1 MRPVLVHSPIT
12 SLPLA
17 VGADPLVCIIGGKSP
32 HSLGQKAIVLAGAG
46 AGAGAGASASA
57 SACAAAVTGLIA
69 GEEVNVKQ
77 TISATS

>member
-46 AGAGAGASASA
+46 AGAGA

-77 TISATS
+77 TIRATS

>member
-17 VGADPLVCIIGGKSP
+17 VGADLLACIIGGKSP

-46 AGAGAGASASA
+46 AS
-57 SACAAAVTGLIA
+57 AAAVTGLIA

-77 TISATS
+77 TIRATS